1 VKATPILRV
10 HMFGGL
16 VIHRDDWPHTARLTR
31 GAEALFSYLILERQR
46 SHARDTLAGLF
57 WGDMP
62 DDRARNC
69 LNTALWR
76 LRRILEPDPLHRGMY
91 IQTTPAGDVRFNA
104 ASDYWLDVAVFE
116 DTLARLL
123 VVPPEQ
129 LDTEAAR
136 QLDAAIGLYAG
147 DLLTGVFD
155 DWALAERERLRA
167 RYLDARA
174 HLMRI
179 HVAHG
184 DLQKGLA
191 CGLDVLR
198 DDPLREEI
206 HREVIRLY
214 QATGQSAHAVRQ
226 YEACREVL
234 FAELGVAPA
243 PETETLRATLS
254 PAPAPAAVPNL
265 PTAAVRRAFELLVR
279 ATRALEEA
287 QRQVG
292 EALRAV
298 DPPPEDASDDETFPP
313 GDPEEYALR
322 AQGPRRDG
330 AVRGA

>member
-1 VKATPILRV
+1 MTTTLPILRV
-10 HMFGGL
+10 HLFGGL
-16 VIHRDDWPHTARLTR
+16 AIRRDDWPDTARLTR

-46 SHARDTLAGLF
+46 SHARDSLAGLF

-76 LRRILEPDPLHRGMY
+76 LRRILEPDPAHRGTY

-104 ASDYWLDVAVFE
+104 ASDYWLDVAVLE
-116 DTLARLL
+116 DTLDRLL
-123 VVPPEQ
+123 VIPPEQ
-129 LDTEAAR
+129 LDAEASR
-136 QLDAAIGLYAG
+136 QLDAAIALYAG
-147 DLLTGVFD
+147 DLLAGVFD
-155 DWALAERERLRA
+155 DWALGERERLRA
-167 RYLDARA
+167 RYVDGRV

-179 HVAHG
+179 HIARG

-226 YEACREVL
+226 YEACREIL
-234 FAELGVAPA
+234 FAELGVVPA
-243 PETETLRATLS
+243 PETEALRATLS

-265 PTAAVRRAFELLVR
+265 PTAAVRRAFELLGR
-279 ATRALEEA
+279 AAHALEEA

-292 EALRAV
+292 EALGAV
-298 DPPPEDASDDETFPP
+298 DQLPEDAPDD
-313 GDPEEYALR
+313 DEEYALR
-322 AQGPRRDG
+322 ARGPRRDG